1 MSLLR
6 RNVSWFIIDES
17 MMAFAANAFF
27 AKNSRSWKH
36 AHRSSPKLQTPAAAA
51 INAENSLRSFT
62 IKSQSVAS
70 RNLWWCGEQVG
81 GCRTSREVCYL
92 IQFRMWDLMIPHSAG
107 CASQMTL
114 KPNPVFELIAQS
126 RKNFPSKLVKS
137 SYLTEHQCHF
147 VVFETRKHDGSDR
160 EHVIAGL
167 CYLLTKKK
175 GEKCQKCGSKR
186 DQDEV
191 G

>member
-1 MSLLR
+1 MMMRRTGRRLQNPSRSLLFDTVPDVR
-6 RNVSWFIIDES
+6 FHDS
-17 MMAFAANAFF
+17 AFG
-27 AKNSRSWKH
+27 W
-36 AHRSSPKLQTPAAAA
+36 
-51 INAENSLRSFT
+51 LR
-62 IKSQSVAS
+62 IADDI
-70 RNLWWCGEQVG
+70 EA
-81 GCRTSREVCYL
+81 
-92 IQFRMWDLMIPHSAG
+92 D
-107 CASQMTL
+107 
-114 KPNPVFELIAQS
+114 FELIAQS
-126 RKNFPSKLVKS
+126 QKNIPSKLVKS

-175 GEKCQKCGSKR
+175 SGEKCQKCGSKR